1 MYKNFIKKVKV
12 IKLGNN
18 YYNNYSILT
27 EYYQNIKGID
37 SKTPPKVA
45 IIGSGN
51 FGCSIARRIALNME
65 SKYPD
70 SPFEIKMWVHDEI
83 VNGVSLTETINND
96 RVNTKYLPNVVL
108 PKSIKAYSD
117 IIEASHDA
125 DIILFVFAKKY
136 LNNILLTMKG
146 HVKTSAVG
154 VSLIK
159 CLDFSPTGPLLLT
172 DRIQSE
178 LGLANIAVMMG
189 ANIASDIAYDKFVE
203 TTSNTI

>member
-1 MYKNFIKKVKV
+1 MYKNFIKKIKV

-45 IIGSGN
+45 IIGSDN
-51 FGCSIARRIALNME
+51 FGCSIAKRIALNME
-65 SKYPD
+65 SKYAD

-136 LNNILLTMKG
+136 LNKS
-146 HVKTSAVG
+146 K
-154 VSLIK
+154 
-159 CLDFSPTGPLLLT
+159 
-172 DRIQSE
+172 
-178 LGLANIAVMMG
+178 
-189 ANIASDIAYDKFVE
+189 
-203 TTSNTI
+203 

>member
-1 MYKNFIKKVKV
+1 MVF
-12 IKLGNN
+12 
-18 YYNNYSILT
+18 
-27 EYYQNIKGID
+27 Q
-37 SKTPPKVA
+37 
-45 IIGSGN
+45 
-51 FGCSIARRIALNME
+51 
-65 SKYPD
+65 
-70 SPFEIKMWVHDEI
+70 
-83 VNGVSLTETINND
+83 LTETINND

-108 PKSIKAYSD
+108 LKSIKAYSD

-136 LNNILLTMKG
+136 LNNILLTMKDY
-146 HVKTSAVG
+146 VKTSAVG

-203 TTSNTI
+203 TTSNII